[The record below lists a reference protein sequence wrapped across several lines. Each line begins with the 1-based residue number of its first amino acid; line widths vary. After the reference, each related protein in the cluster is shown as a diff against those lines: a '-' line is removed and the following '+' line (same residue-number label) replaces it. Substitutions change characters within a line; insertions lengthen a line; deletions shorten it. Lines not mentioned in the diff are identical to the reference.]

1 MKSSF
6 PQLHKNK
13 LQNTYIHRTQNLL
26 LHKIYPYCAKCC
38 TNIFFIVII
47 KSDEFESLNYNEL
60 ISLNVTVK
68 KGLGDFHEKDIINRR
83 GRFHWIPS
91 M

>member
-1 MKSSF
+1 MYS
-6 PQLHKNK
+6 QDNIK
-13 LQNTYIHRTQNLL
+13 LKITYIPGTQNLL

-47 KSDEFESLNYNEL
+47 KLAEPESPNCNEL
-60 ISLNVTVK
+60 ILFNETVK